1 MATLTETIARL
12 AHLPPSPHP
21 LISCFLNTKPD
32 GRGRQTYPVFL
43 KKAFAERLRS
53 FPDRAEARTDVET
66 DRDRIVAYLADQ
78 VEPSVR
84 SVAVYASRRDDLW
97 EALTFRSTFE
107 DHRLVIGPVPHLYPL
122 VKLADQSP
130 LYAVCVADSDQA
142 RIVVCGLGEVL
153 TQEDFE
159 APRPIDRTRVAG
171 WAEVR
176 YQSRVEDHIHRNAR
190 EIVDRLTEIVTAREV
205 DYVILAGDELILGE
219 LRKSLTPAVREKLI
233 EEERIPIEASSHEIL
248 ARTVGV
254 VRAMEAADSR
264 RLADTLIDRFRAGGL
279 AVAGLDS
286 TIEALN
292 REQVDQLLLAE
303 GFDGQPGWQCADC
316 RVLGRPPKPDACPFC
331 EAPLPEEIDLRE
343 AMVRRAERTGRRVE
357 IVEAHPELEA
367 LDGVGALLRY
377 RA

>member
-1 MATLTETIARL
+1 MSGLTETIVRL

-32 GRGRQTYPVFL
+32 GRGRPTHPVFL

-53 FPDRAEARTDVET
+53 FPDRAEARADIEA
-66 DRDRIVAYLADQ
+66 DRNRLLAYLEEEI
-78 VEPSVR
+78 EPSVQ

-97 EALTFRSTFE
+97 EALTFRTTFE
-107 DHRLVIGPVPHLYPL
+107 QHRLVIGPVPHLYPL
-122 VKLADQSP
+122 VKLADQAP

-159 APRPIDRTRVAG
+159 APQPIDRTRVAG

-176 YQSRVEDHIHRNAR
+176 YQSRIEDHIHKNAR
-190 EIVDRLTEIVTAREV
+190 EIVERLTEIVTRREV
-205 DYVILAGDELILGE
+205 DYVILAGDEFILGE
-219 LRKSLTPAVREKLI
+219 LRKSLTPAIREKLI
-233 EEERIPIEASSHEIL
+233 EEERIPIEASAQEIL
-248 ARTVGV
+248 ARTISV
-254 VRAMEAADSR
+254 VRKTEAADSR
-264 RLADTLIDRFRAGGL
+264 RLADTVVDRFRAGGL
-279 AVAGLDS
+279 AVAGLGA

-292 REQVDQLLLAE
+292 QEQVDQLLLAE
-303 GFDGQPGWQCADC
+303 RFDGRPGWQCPQC
-316 RVLGRPPKPDACPFC
+316 RVLGQPPRPAACPFC
-331 EAPLPEEIDLRE
+331 GAPLPEEIDLRE

-357 IVEAHPELEA
+357 IVESHPELEA